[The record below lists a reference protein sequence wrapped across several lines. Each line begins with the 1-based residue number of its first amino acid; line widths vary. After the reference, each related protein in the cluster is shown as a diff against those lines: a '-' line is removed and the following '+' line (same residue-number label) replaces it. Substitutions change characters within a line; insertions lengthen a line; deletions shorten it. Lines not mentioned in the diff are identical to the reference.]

1 MNAPVDYS
9 ATVPLDV
16 FAADLAKTCR
26 KWFRISEDGDQ
37 AGSDRHQSIAHE
49 IIEGTAEFINEL
61 KGPLT
66 VEVWSVTIENPSND
80 TPATFVVETE
90 AAAYNQVRAYCDVN
104 DDTLTDGDM
113 LAELTDGSGYA
124 IYIDSHQVNITLPSI
139 NSAPLDQTA
148 LAS

>member
-1 MNAPVDYS
+1 M
-9 ATVPLDV
+9 
-16 FAADLAKTCR
+16 
-26 KWFRISEDGDQ
+26 
-37 AGSDRHQSIAHE
+37 HQS
-49 IIEGTAEFINEL
+49 L
-61 KGPLT
+61 
-66 VEVWSVTIENPSND
+66 
-80 TPATFVVETE
+80 PATFVVETE

-124 IYIDSHQVNITLPSI
+124 IYIDSHPVNITLPSI

>member
-1 MNAPVDYS
+1 MQTRERTNEYRTNEYRQSASQPGCGRGRRNSGVGMNTPVDYS

-80 TPATFVVETE
+80 IRDCCTI
-90 AAAYNQVRAYCDVN
+90 
-104 DDTLTDGDM
+104 G
-113 LAELTDGSGYA
+113 
-124 IYIDSHQVNITLPSI
+124 
-139 NSAPLDQTA
+139 
-148 LAS
+148 